1 MIVLGYVLGLLI
13 GICLGMMGAG
23 GAILTI
29 PVLTYLFDINPTLST
44 TYSLFIVGITA
55 FIGVLGYLKNGLYDF
70 RAALFFGIPSTIAVF
85 FTGKYLFP
93 AVPENFSL
101 FGFWDISKELFIMLL
116 FSALMILSALAM
128 IRSSR
133 AIRKDDYSETARFRY
148 GLILLI
154 GSGVGMVTAFLG
166 AGGGFLII
174 PSLVILGNLP
184 MKKAVGTSLLLITVN
199 SLLGFYSKSSS
210 IPLEINWSFLFT
222 FSALTTA
229 GILSGVWFSR
239 FISGERLK
247 YYFGYFV
254 LVLGIVVLGQELFV
268 K

>member
-13 GICLGMMGAG
+13 GVCLGMMGAG

-55 FIGVLGYLKNGLYDF
+55 LIGVVGYLRNGLYDLK
-70 RAALFFGIPSTIAVF
+70 AAVFFGIPSLVSVF
-85 FTGKYLFP
+85 LTGKFLFP
-93 AVPENFSL
+93 AVPAQFVLGGMTLN
-101 FGFWDISKELFIMLL
+101 KEFLIMFL
-116 FSALMILSALAM
+116 FSILMLLSALAM

-133 AIRKDDYSETARFRY
+133 AIRKDDYSETRRFRY

-154 GSGVGMVTAFLG
+154 GTGVGAVTAFLG

-199 SLLGFYSKSSS
+199 SLLGFFAKSDA
-210 IPLEINWSFLFT
+210 IEVPLDWNFLFS

-247 YYFGYFV
+247 FYFGYFV
-254 LVLGIVVLGQELFV
+254 LLLGAVVLSQELFL